1 MFEGARARAWPLV
14 RRILIAVAVV
24 AYASI
29 CSVFVLEA
37 YLITERDVVIAVTP
51 GGSDAIGEEIN
62 EGLIENGVT
71 SSLVVRADD
80 VGVIAE
86 VNGSDS
92 RMGSDGAVNV
102 AFVAQDVD
110 PDMYPDVLSL
120 GTISFQPLLIFARAE
135 LGDGLTQADLAGT
148 DISIG
153 IQGSDVNQLATD
165 VLSIYGLTEQV
176 RVHSDPTDV
185 GIEQLL
191 AGEIDAL
198 AVLSPPGAPE
208 TRELGV
214 NPELTIVSLEGAS
227 AAAVELGNAQSA
239 TIPPYG
245 ISVREG
251 IPKEPITTVAVAL
264 TVIAHKYLSEPNVLM
279 VAQQL
284 QGLASRLPPSSDVAV
299 PLPTFDYSR
308 FPASEIARSY
318 YEDGLPLRYAAFPRA
333 LITWVWLPLG
343 EIITFTLV
351 VWGVIRFVLPWIG
364 KISGYMNPAAYRL
377 SHMEQRRR
385 DGKPLTNRQIRNL
398 ERLIARIEAQ
408 RVDRTEQTM
417 QRAQA
422 ILDGEGPLDDDAGRS
437 DGPPRGSD
445 ATIASG

>member
-1 MFEGARARAWPLV
+1 MFEGARSRAWPLL
-14 RRILIAVAVV
+14 RRFLIAVAVAAFAV
-24 AYASI
+24 I
-29 CSVFVLEA
+29 CSAFLIEA
-37 YLITERDVVIAVTP
+37 YVFMERDVVIAVTP
-51 GGSDAIGEEIN
+51 GGSDALGEQIN

-86 VNGSDS
+86 VNGSVF
-92 RMGSDGAVNV
+92 RMASDGAVNV

-110 PDMYPDVLSL
+110 PVLYPHVVSL

-135 LGDGLTQADLAGT
+135 LGDGLTQANLAGA
-148 DISIG
+148 DMSIG
-153 IQGSDVNQLATD
+153 VQGSDVNQLATD

-198 AVLSPPGAPE
+198 AVLSPPGALE
-208 TRELGV
+208 TRELAV
-214 NPELTIVSLEGAS
+214 NPELTIVNLEGAS
-227 AAAVELGNAQSA
+227 AAAAELGNAQSA

-245 ISVREG
+245 ISVRDG
-251 IPKEPITTVAVAL
+251 VPKEPITTVAVAL
-264 TVIAHKYLSEPNVLM
+264 TVIAHKWLNEPNQLM

-284 QGLASRLPPSSDVAV
+284 QMLASRLPPSSNVAV
-299 PLPTFDYSR
+299 PLPTFAYSQ
-308 FPASEIARSY
+308 FPASEIASSY
-318 YEDGLPLRYAAFPRA
+318 YQEGLPWRYAVVPRS

-343 EIITFTLV
+343 EIIAFTLV
-351 VWGVIRFVLPWIG
+351 AWGVIRFVLPWAR
-364 KISGYMNPAAYRL
+364 KISESTNPAAYRL

-398 ERLIARIEAQ
+398 ERLIARMEAQ
-408 RVDRTEQTM
+408 RADRTEQTM

-422 ILDGEGPLDDDAGRS
+422 ILDGEGPVGDDAGRP

-445 ATIASG
+445 ATTDPG